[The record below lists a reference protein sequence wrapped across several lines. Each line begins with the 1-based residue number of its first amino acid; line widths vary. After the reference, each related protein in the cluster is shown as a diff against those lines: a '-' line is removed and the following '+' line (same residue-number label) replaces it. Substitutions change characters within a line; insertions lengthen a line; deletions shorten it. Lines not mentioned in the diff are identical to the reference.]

1 MNLFAN
7 KTTHTHIQNIM
18 TLPPTYIHTQD
29 IPERI
34 LMNTK
39 PFGAPTFTDGH
50 KFIYSKIRFMPEFCS
65 VDKVPHKFPH
75 DLGPGVKE

>member
-7 KTTHTHIQNIM
+7 KTTHTHTKHHDTSTHIHM
-18 TLPPTYIHTQD
+18 HTQD

-34 LMNTK
+34 LMNTN
-39 PFGAPTFTDGH
+39 PFGAPTFTERH

>member
-1 MNLFAN
+1 
-7 KTTHTHIQNIM
+7 
-18 TLPPTYIHTQD
+18 
-29 IPERI
+29 
-34 LMNTK
+34 MNTK
-39 PFGAPTFTDGH
+39 PFGAPTFTEGH